1 VQVGYLAIWLVISVP
16 MTFIFWI
23 AYLRRD
29 IYDYPVIRQVL
40 PGGALR
46 RVKPDA
52 DAGKKSVG
60 ASIGEVLKELR
71 PGGGSGGEGCLFGCL
86 LFGLPVLMFVMS
98 IVCMLD

>member
-1 VQVGYLAIWLVISVP
+1 MGYIGIWLVISVP

-29 IYDYPVIRQVL
+29 IYDRPVIHQIL
-40 PGGALR
+40 PDGR
-46 RVKPDA
+46 RRRIRPDA
-52 DAGKKSVG
+52 DRKGKKPLGVT
-60 ASIGEVLKELR
+60 IGEILKDLR
-71 PGGGSGGEGCLFGCL
+71 PDGGEGCLFGCL